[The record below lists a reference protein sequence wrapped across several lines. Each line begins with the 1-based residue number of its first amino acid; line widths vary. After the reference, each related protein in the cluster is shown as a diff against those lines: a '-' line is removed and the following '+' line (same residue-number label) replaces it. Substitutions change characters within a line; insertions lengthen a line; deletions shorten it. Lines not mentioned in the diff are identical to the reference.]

1 MAMATNVY
9 GSPIAVHEEIDNSF
23 NDREGDS
30 DLERPTC
37 VCNTT
42 CARRSGKR
50 RGCPCKDSNLAC
62 TDACACGRK
71 KRGTVIEWCSNGK
84 PGSVDQIEQAAEV
97 QDGHINMEQEII
109 QAKQRVQNVIN
120 DLPIE
125 TLHNLIVELAVTG
138 EGSFEFVQDLVH
150 VIQSPNPEA
159 NRPMA
164 LPWCKC
170 GVCTEMGKEEENKC
184 CKRTICVTSYYM
196 FKKLCL
202 DRDVLKLNITA
213 RCDLRADHMTF
224 TMNSFRKAAYRQFAL
239 WKYGHL
245 GSGNRRILPACVV
258 TVIRN
263 MYPSPTDEYM
273 GFKAH

>member
-1 MAMATNVY
+1 MVLFLSDFVILKESSVKGGLIKTN
-9 GSPIAVHEEIDNSF
+9 GTLF
-23 NDREGDS
+23 CR
-30 DLERPTC
+30 RPTC

-84 PGSVDQIEQAAEV
+84 
-97 QDGHINMEQEII
+97 
-109 QAKQRVQNVIN
+109 NVIN

-138 EGSFEFVQDLVH
+138 EGSFEFVQDLVP

-184 CKRTICVTSYYM
+184 CKVTICVTSYYM

-239 WKYGHL
+239 WIMVAWEVEIGEFYQPVL
-245 GSGNRRILPACVV
+245 LL
-258 TVIRN
+258 
-263 MYPSPTDEYM
+263 
-273 GFKAH
+273 